1 MECCAPM
8 YICSKNKKGN
18 NNLSYFFYN
27 NKKNIF
33 LKNINVLLFVK

>member
-1 MECCAPM
+1 M
-8 YICSKNKKGN
+8 YIYIVKIKKGD